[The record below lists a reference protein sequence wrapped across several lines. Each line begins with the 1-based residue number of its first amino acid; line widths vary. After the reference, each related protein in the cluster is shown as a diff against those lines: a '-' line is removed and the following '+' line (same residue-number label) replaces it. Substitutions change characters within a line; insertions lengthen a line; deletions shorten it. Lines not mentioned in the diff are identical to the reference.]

1 MKQLHSKIGYNP
13 NIFLEYHIS
22 EKSFSKS
29 IKQYLNTNLDFSTEL
44 IKRAK
49 YRGQILLNNRPAKV
63 NELLHYDDVIKIHI
77 PEYRHAPC
85 KPYSIEL
92 DVVFED
98 ENVLIINKPAPLPCL
113 CGPNDMGN
121 TLQNAVYSYFNMPE
135 KFLFRPLNRLD
146 CGTSGLML
154 IAKNAYAQSVLQN
167 KLHTDEFKR
176 EYIAIVENFA
186 LKDQGIIDLPIARK
200 SNTTYMVSANGKP
213 CKTEYKVIERIDNLA
228 MLSIRLHS
236 GRTHQIRVHFSHLG
250 SPIVGDYI
258 YGQISSM
265 LKDRFALHSFS
276 MDVKLPNYDNILH
289 FDSEVPDEIMKIFHK

>member
-13 NIFLEYHIS
+13 NIFLEYHIND
-22 EKSFSKS
+22 KSFSKS
-29 IKQYLNTNLDFSTEL
+29 IRQYLKTNLDFSTEL

-63 NELLHYDDVIKIHI
+63 NELLHYDDMLTIHI
-77 PEYRHAPC
+77 PEYGHAPC
-85 KPYSIEL
+85 KPYNIEL

-121 TLQNAVYSYFNMPE
+121 TLQNAVYNYFNMPE
-135 KFLFRPLNRLD
+135 NFLFRPLNRLD

-176 EYIAIVENFA
+176 EYIAIVENFL

-200 SNTTYMVSANGKP
+200 SNTTYMVSTNGKP
-213 CKTEYKVIERIDNLA
+213 CKTEYKVINRIDNLA

-258 YGQISSM
+258 YGQRSSM

-276 MDVKLPNYDNILH
+276 MDVKLPNHDNILH
-289 FDSEVPDEIMKIFHK
+289 FESEVPDEIMKIFHK

>member
-13 NIFLEYHIS
+13 NIFLEYHID

-29 IKQYLNTNLDFSTEL
+29 IKQYLKTNLDFSAEL

-49 YRGQILLNNRPAKV
+49 YRGQILLNNHTARV
-63 NELLHYDDVIKIHI
+63 NEHLHYDDLLTISIS
-77 PEYRHAPC
+77 EYGHVPC
-85 KPYSIEL
+85 KPNNTEL

-121 TLQNAVYSYFNMPE
+121 TLQNAVYSYFNTPE
-135 KFLFRPLNRLD
+135 NFLFRPLNRLD

-154 IAKNAYAQSVLQN
+154 IAKNAYSQSVLQN
-167 KLHTDEFKR
+167 KLRTDEFKR
-176 EYIAIVENFA
+176 EYIAIVENFT
-186 LKDQGIIDLPIARK
+186 LKDEGTIDLPIARK
-200 SNTTYMVSANGKP
+200 SNTTYMVSTNGKP
-213 CKTEYKVIERIDNLA
+213 CKTEYKVIKRIDNFT

-258 YGQISSM
+258 YGKRSDM

-276 MDVKLPNYDNILH
+276 MDVKLPNYNNILH
-289 FDSEVPDEIMKIFHK
+289 FESDLPDEIKKIFYK